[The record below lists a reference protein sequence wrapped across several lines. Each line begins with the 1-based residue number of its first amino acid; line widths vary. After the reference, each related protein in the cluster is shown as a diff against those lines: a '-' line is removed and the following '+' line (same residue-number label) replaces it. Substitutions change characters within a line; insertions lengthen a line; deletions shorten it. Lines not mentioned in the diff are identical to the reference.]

1 MSDDTS
7 VTITNN
13 EAQGR
18 YEARVDGELAGIL
31 EYQLGEGTVLFPHT
45 EVHPQFG
52 GRGIGAQLAS
62 RAVREAADK
71 GLSMIPACRFVRGW
85 IDKHPEFAGYVK

>member
-31 EYQLGEGTVLFPHT
+31 EYQLGEGIVLFPHT

-52 GRGIGAQLAS
+52 GRGSARSS
-62 RAVREAADK
+62 RPGRCVRRRTR
-71 GLSMIPACRFVRGW
+71 ACR
-85 IDKHPEFAGYVK
+85 